1 VRRIAWLG
9 AAAVAVVA
17 AVPTERS
24 GGAAASR
31 VVDRT
36 LVCTLLAPLGDARD
50 LDVVASPP
58 IVDEFRNFRV
68 PAFIGVSSGR
78 VLAGSVADRSNRVF
92 VRAEPNRFQAPGRSL
107 PPGVYASTRSCS
119 ATRASVP
126 LSSKG
131 LPGPPVEFGKD
142 VECQL
147 RGRVLVRVRAVLRTS
162 AAWRRVQG
170 GYAGAR
176 ANVVE
181 ASLAVRTQPG
191 RRPVAFIQLGRTG
204 KTKLWT
210 VGSCS

>member
-1 VRRIAWLG
+1 VRRIACLT
-9 AAAVAVVA
+9 AATVAAVAA
-17 AVPTERS
+17 MPTERS

-50 LDVVASPP
+50 LDVVAGPP
-58 IVDEFRNFRV
+58 IVDEFHNFRV
-68 PAFIGVSSGR
+68 PAHIGVGSGR
-78 VLAGSVADRSNRVF
+78 VIAGSVADRSNRVF
-92 VRAEPNRFQAPGRSL
+92 VRAEPNRVQAPGRSL
-107 PPGVYASTRSCS
+107 PPGVYASTRNCS